1 MSSRIGLFGSKLY
14 MLAILN
20 LLIAAPASA
29 EEYTD
34 EKSLGP
40 VKVLTTLS
48 PSDPR
53 LGDELSLTIDVT
65 AEEDVEV
72 LMPEFA
78 DVVSGFPISQYLPKQ
93 TVTPAGKSRFTVRY
107 VFQVEFSGKQV
118 IQPIA
123 IEFIDNRDGKQAAPE
138 DYDAYELLTERIEF
152 SVTSVL
158 VTSVDEELNPPLPEL
173 DLPAESIAKSSYLV
187 LGFVIAAG
195 MLAATGF
202 LLWVRNRNDIRKAN
216 AYELAKRQLDSIV
229 AAGSRISVDEFYVET
244 SAVIRRYLEIR
255 FELAAPELTTDEFLQ
270 IAPSESELSKE
281 HQVLLSEFLSQADL
295 VKFSGKD
302 ASEGEMRCSTEL
314 AYKFL
319 EETRAEAPEVVLEN
333 SEAFHDHNAKPSI
346 TQESSHV

>member
-1 MSSRIGLFGSKLY
+1 MSTRILLFSSKLS
-14 MLAILN
+14 MLAILT
-20 LLIAAPASA
+20 LLVAARTSA
-29 EEYTD
+29 EDYSD

-40 VKVLTTLS
+40 VKVITTLS

-78 DVVSGFPISQYLPKQ
+78 DVISGFPISQYLPKQ
-93 TVTPAGKSRFTVRY
+93 SITPDGKSRFTVRY

-123 IEFIDNRDGKQAAPE
+123 IEFVDNRDGKQAAPD

-152 SVTSVL
+152 NVASVL
-158 VTSVDEELNPPLPEL
+158 VDSVDKELNPPLPEL
-173 DLPAESIAKSSYLV
+173 ELPSESIAESGYLL
-187 LGFVIAAG
+187 LGCFVAAG
-195 MLAATGF
+195 VLATLAIF
-202 LLWVRNRNDIRKAN
+202 IWVRTRKEVRKAN
-216 AYELAKRQLDSIV
+216 AYELARRQLDSIV
-229 AAGSRISVDEFYVET
+229 AAGSRISVEEFYVEI

-270 IAPSESELSKE
+270 IASGESELSKE
-281 HQVLLSEFLSQADL
+281 HQVLLREFLSQADL
-295 VKFSGKD
+295 VKFSGKN
-302 ASEGEMRCSTEL
+302 ASEDEMRRSTEL

-319 EETRAEAPEVVLEN
+319 EDTRAEAPEVVLGET
-333 SEAFHDHNAKPSI
+333 EALHDNDAKAPI
-346 TQESSHV
+346 PQESSHV

>member
-1 MSSRIGLFGSKLY
+1 MSSILRSICSQLGTLAVLILFATL
-14 MLAILN
+14 
-20 LLIAAPASA
+20 PASA
-29 EEYTD
+29 EDYRD

-78 DVVSGFPISQYLPKQ
+78 DVISGFPISQYLPKQ
-93 TVTPAGKSRFTVRY
+93 SITPDGKSRSTVRY

-123 IEFIDNRDGKQAAPE
+123 IEFIDNREGKQAAPD

-152 SVTSVL
+152 SVASVL
-158 VTSVDEELNPPLPEL
+158 VDSVDRELNPPLPEL
-173 DLPAESIAKSSYLV
+173 DLPAESMTESSYLV
-187 LGFVIAAG
+187 LGFFIAAAV
-195 MLAATGF
+195 LAAVGF
-202 LLWVRNRNDIRKAN
+202 FVWARNRKEVRKAN

-229 AAGSRISVDEFYVET
+229 AAGSRISVEEFYVEI

-270 IAPSESELSKE
+270 IASSESELSKD
-281 HQVLLSEFLSQADL
+281 HQVLLREFLSQADL
-295 VKFSGKD
+295 VKFSGKN
-302 ASEGEMRCSTEL
+302 ASDDEMRRSTEL
-314 AYKFL
+314 AYRFL
-319 EETRAEAPEVVLEN
+319 EETRAEAPEIVLEA
-333 SEAFHDHNAKPSI
+333 EASHGTDARATIP
-346 TQESSHV
+346 QESSHV